1 MNNGKMIFVT
11 GSAMS
16 GKSRFA
22 VSQFS
27 EMDRV
32 QYLCTDEDMDDKTLD
47 RIFYNERSRNFRW
60 DINRNFSVDRT
71 PVNYTEYKCFVLD
84 NLADWVYR
92 KTISKFGARVNI
104 SDEEMNSFVK
114 ELMHSVNI
122 LLNEIKS
129 SGGTIVVISAETG
142 FQPAPF
148 DVTDNIYRE
157 ALCTVNQRVA
167 NMADEAYFSFS
178 GLQLRV
184 K

>member
-22 VSQFS
+22 VSHFS

-32 QYLCTDEDMDDKTLD
+32 QYLCTNEDMDDKTLD
-47 RIFYNERSRNFRW
+47 RIFHNERSRNFRW
-60 DINRNFSVDRT
+60 DIIRNFSVDKT
-71 PVNYTEYKCFVLD
+71 PVNYTDCKCFVLD
-84 NLADWVYR
+84 NLADWIYR
-92 KTISKFGARVNI
+92 KTLEEFGDRLGYSDREMRTFVN
-104 SDEEMNSFVK
+104 
-114 ELMHSVNI
+114 ELMRSVNI
-122 LLNEIKS
+122 LLNEVRS
-129 SGGTIVVISAETG
+129 SGGTIVIISAETG
-142 FQPAPF
+142 FQSAPF

-167 NMADEAYFSFS
+167 NIADEAYFSFS
-178 GLQLRV
+178 GLQLKV